1 MTLPAKF
8 RVLSLLFALSAS
20 ALAQNAASPGATPAT
35 QAPHKRNRSK
45 AYQPPYNP
53 DVVVLDP
60 AHGGADEGAA
70 LGRAGSEKDLNQA
83 FAARLKDLL
92 TAQGFSVVLT
102 HASADDAPTADQRA
116 ELANRSRAV
125 ACLLL
130 HATASGTGVHLFTSS
145 LTPPANADDAHAD
158 SSIAL
163 WDSAQASALPRSL
176 QLASDFS
183 TSLNG
188 LKIPL
193 LAGTVSVSPIDSM
206 FCPAVAVEVAPPTA
220 KGNVA
225 DDGYQ
230 QRIAESL
237 VTALI
242 YWRQHA
248 REEIAAAAQAATGA
262 GNGANPATALAKP
275 KPKPKPAII
284 TSPDESPLMPD
295 SSTPPT
301 DKKPAP
307 IERQPPAGSPAPPSG
322 VQP

>member
-1 MTLPAKF
+1 
-8 RVLSLLFALSAS
+8 
-20 ALAQNAASPGATPAT
+20 
-35 QAPHKRNRSK
+35 
-45 AYQPPYNP
+45 
-53 DVVVLDP
+53 VVVLDP
-60 AHGGADEGAA
+60 AHGGADEGAT

-92 TAQGFSVVLT
+92 TAQGFTVILT
-102 HASADDAPTADQRA
+102 HASADDAPDADQRA

-130 HATASGTGVHLFTSS
+130 HETATGQGVHLFTSS
-145 LTPPANADDAHAD
+145 LTPPSGVDDARAD
-158 SSIAL
+158 ASIAL

-193 LAGTVSVSPIDSM
+193 LVGSVSVSPIDSM
-206 FCPAVAVEVAPPTA
+206 VCPAVAVEIAPPTA
-220 KGNVA
+220 RGNVA
-225 DDGYQ
+225 DDSYQ

-237 VTALI
+237 VTALV

-248 REEIAAAAQAATGA
+248 REQIAAAAQAATGA
-262 GNGANPATALAKP
+262 GNGVNPATTLAKP
-275 KPKPKPAII
+275 KPKPKPAMI
-284 TSPDESPLMPD
+284 TSPDEVPLVPD
-295 SSTPPT
+295 STTPVPS
-301 DKKPAP
+301 KKPAP
-307 IERQPPAGSPAPPSG
+307 IERQPPADTPAPPNG